1 MLLPL
6 ALPIF
11 LATRPLKNGEVRE
24 GGTAWNVLKNFAYV
38 WTFVT
43 AFAVITAFM
52 AVEKLNYSLTT
63 DVERA
68 TNWAGEIRGLSVTL
82 ALWFV
87 LSGGAVMLGFSLTK
101 DSVIETGPEL

>member
-6 ALPIF
+6 ALPIY

-87 LSGGAVMLGFSLTK
+87 LSGGAVMLGFSLKK